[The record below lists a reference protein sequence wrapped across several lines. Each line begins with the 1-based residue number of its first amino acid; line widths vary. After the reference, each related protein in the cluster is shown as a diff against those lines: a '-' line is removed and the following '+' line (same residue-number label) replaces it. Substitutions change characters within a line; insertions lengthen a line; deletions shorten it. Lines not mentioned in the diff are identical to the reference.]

1 MNERIDFMKRLVE
14 NKLLAWK
21 NSTNRKPLIVYGAR
35 QIGKTYTILD
45 FGKTEYDTV
54 LYCNFENDK
63 ELHKLF
69 ERSLNPERII
79 EGLKAYFS
87 ISIIKGKTLIFFD
100 EIQACEAALTSLKY
114 FNEEANDYHIIAAG
128 SLLGL
133 AINRGSYSFPVG
145 KVDMINMY
153 PMDFEEF
160 LIATNNEGI
169 RDMIAESYASFSP
182 MPLHERAMDLYRTY
196 LVIGGY
202 PQAVKTY
209 IETNDINLV
218 RSEQVSISNAYISD
232 MTKYATPNETIKS
245 IEIYNSIFSQL
256 GKETTKFQYS
266 TVSSKARSKSYDI
279 ALNWLKASNV
289 VINCTLTTEGYYPLT
304 ATEDLQT
311 FKIYYCDIGLLTL
324 KGALIPNKVI
334 QNIDISDKV
343 RGMLA
348 ESYVASQLTAN
359 GFSLHYWN
367 SNNTSEL
374 DFVIHFNGD
383 AIPIEVKSSDNMR
396 ARSLRTYISKYSPK
410 YSIKISSKNF
420 GFENNIKSIPLYAV
434 FCIKE

>member
-1 MNERIDFMKRLVE
+1 MKRLVKE
-14 NKLLAWK
+14 KLILWK
-21 NSTNRKPLIVYGAR
+21 KSSNRKPLIIYGAR
-35 QIGKTYTILD
+35 QIGKTYTVLD
-45 FGKTEYDTV
+45 FGKTEYDNV

-69 ERSLNPERII
+69 ERNLNPERIV
-79 EGLKAYFS
+79 EGLKAYYSVS
-87 ISIIKGKTLIFFD
+87 IFKGNTLIFFD
-100 EIQACEAALTSLKY
+100 EIQACEAAITSLKY

-160 LIATNNEGI
+160 LLATNNEGI
-169 RDMIAESYASFSP
+169 RNMIVESYNSMTP
-182 MPLHERAMDLYRTY
+182 MLLHDKAMDLYRTY
-196 LVIGGY
+196 LVVGGY
-202 PQAVKTY
+202 PQAVKTF
-209 IETNDINLV
+209 IETGDINLV
-218 RSEQVSISNAYISD
+218 RSEQSSISNAYISD
-232 MTKYATPNETIKS
+232 MTKYATPSETIKS

-266 TVSSKARSKSYDI
+266 VVSSKARSKNYEV
-279 ALNWLKASNV
+279 ALSWLKASNV
-289 VINCTLTTEGYYPLT
+289 VLNCTLTAEGYYPLT

-324 KGALIPNKVI
+324 KGALVPGKII

-348 ESYVASQLTAN
+348 ESYVAAQLTSN
-359 GFSLHYWN
+359 GSKLHYWN

-374 DFVIHFNGD
+374 DFVIHLNGE
-383 AIPIEVKSSDNMR
+383 AIPIEVKSSENVR
-396 ARSLRTYISKYSPK
+396 AKSLKTFISKYEPK
-410 YSIKISSKNF
+410 YSIRVSSKNF

>member
-1 MNERIDFMKRLVE
+1 MKRLIID
-14 NKLLAWK
+14 KLLNWK
-21 NSTNRKPLIVYGAR
+21 NSINRKPLIVYGAR

-45 FGKTEYDTV
+45 FGKTEYDNV

-69 ERSLNPERII
+69 ERNLNPERII
-79 EGLKAYFS
+79 EALKVYYS
-87 ISIIKGKTLIFFD
+87 CSVIKGKTLIFFD

-145 KVDMINMY
+145 KVDLINMY
-153 PMDFEEF
+153 PMNFEEF
-160 LIATNNEGI
+160 LLATDNENL
-169 RDMIAESYASFSP
+169 RDMILESYNSMTP
-182 MPLHERAMDLYRTY
+182 MLLHDKAMDLYRTY
-196 LVIGGY
+196 LVVGGY
-202 PQAVKTY
+202 PKAVKTY
-209 IETNDINLV
+209 IETNDMNLV
-218 RSEQVSISNAYISD
+218 RSEQISISNSYISD
-232 MTKYATPNETIKS
+232 MTKYATPSETIKS

-256 GKETTKFQYS
+256 GKESTKFQYS
-266 TVSSKARSKSYDI
+266 AVSKKARSKTYDL
-279 ALNWLKASNV
+279 ALSWLKASNV
-289 VINCTLTTEGYYPLT
+289 VLNCTLTTEGYFPLT

-324 KGALIPNKVI
+324 KGEILPGKIM

-348 ESYVASQLTAN
+348 ESYVATQLNFN
-359 GFSLHYWN
+359 GFKLYYWN

-374 DFVIHFNGD
+374 DFVIHLNGD
-383 AIPIEVKSSDNMR
+383 AIPIEVKSSDNVR
-396 ARSLRTYISKYSPK
+396 ARSLKTYISKYNPK

-434 FCIKE
+434 FCIK

>member
-1 MNERIDFMKRLVE
+1 MKRLVKD
-14 NKLLAWK
+14 KLLLWK
-21 NSTNRKPLIVYGAR
+21 NSNNRKPLIIYGAR
-35 QIGKTYTILD
+35 QIGKTYTVLD
-45 FGKTEYDTV
+45 FGKSEYDNI

-69 ERSLNPERII
+69 ERNLNPERII
-79 EGLKAYFS
+79 EGLKAYYS
-87 ISIIKGKTLIFFD
+87 ISIIKGHTLIFFD

-133 AINRGSYSFPVG
+133 AINRGSFSFPVG

-160 LIATNNEGI
+160 LIATNNEGL
-169 RDMIAESYASFSP
+169 RDMIVESYNSMTP
-182 MPLHERAMDLYRTY
+182 MLLHDKAMDLYRTY
-196 LVIGGY
+196 LIVGGY
-202 PQAVKTY
+202 PQAVKTF
-209 IETNDINLV
+209 IETGDINLV
-218 RSEQVSISNAYISD
+218 RSEQTSISNAYISD
-232 MTKYATPNETIKS
+232 MTKYATPAETVKS

-266 TVSSKARSKSYDI
+266 VVSSKARSKTYDV
-279 ALNWLKASNV
+279 ALSWLKASNV

-324 KGALIPNKVI
+324 KGGLIPGKIIN
-334 QNIDISDKV
+334 NIDISDKV

-348 ESYVASQLTAN
+348 ESYVASQLTSN
-359 GFSLHYWN
+359 NFNLHYWT

-374 DFVIHFNGD
+374 DFIIHLNGE
-383 AIPIEVKSSDNMR
+383 AIPIEVKSSDNIR
-396 ARSLRTYISKYSPK
+396 ARSLKTYISKYNPK
-410 YSIKISSKNF
+410 YSIKVSSKNF

>member
-1 MNERIDFMKRLVE
+1 MKRLVKE
-14 NKLLAWK
+14 KLILWK
-21 NSTNRKPLIVYGAR
+21 KSSNRKPLIIYGAR
-35 QIGKTYTILD
+35 QIGKTYTVLD
-45 FGKTEYDTV
+45 FGKTEYDNV

-69 ERSLNPERII
+69 ERNLNPERIV
-79 EGLKAYFS
+79 EGLKAYYSVS
-87 ISIIKGKTLIFFD
+87 IFKGNTLIFFD
-100 EIQACEAALTSLKY
+100 EIQACEAAITSLKY

-160 LIATNNEGI
+160 LLATNNEGI
-169 RDMIAESYASFSP
+169 RNMIVESYNSMTP
-182 MPLHERAMDLYRTY
+182 MLLHDKAIDLYRTY
-196 LVIGGY
+196 LVVGGY
-202 PQAVKTY
+202 PQAVKTF
-209 IETNDINLV
+209 IETGDINLV
-218 RSEQVSISNAYISD
+218 RSEQTSISNAYISD
-232 MTKYATPNETIKS
+232 MTKYATPSETIKS

-266 TVSSKARSKSYDI
+266 VVSSKARSKNYEV
-279 ALNWLKASNV
+279 ALSWLKASNV
-289 VINCTLTTEGYYPLT
+289 VLNCTLTTEGYYPLT

-324 KGALIPNKVI
+324 KGALVPGKII

-348 ESYVASQLTAN
+348 ESYVAAQLTSN
-359 GFSLHYWN
+359 GSKLHYWN

-374 DFVIHFNGD
+374 DFVIHLNGE
-383 AIPIEVKSSDNMR
+383 AIPIEVKSSENVR
-396 ARSLRTYISKYSPK
+396 AKSLKTFISKYEPK
-410 YSIKISSKNF
+410 YSIRVSSKNF

>member
-1 MNERIDFMKRLVE
+1 MKRLVKE
-14 NKLLAWK
+14 KLILWK
-21 NSTNRKPLIVYGAR
+21 KSSNRKPLIIYGAR
-35 QIGKTYTILD
+35 QIGKTYTVLD
-45 FGKTEYDTV
+45 FGKTEYDNV

-69 ERSLNPERII
+69 ERNLNPERII
-79 EGLKAYFS
+79 EGLKAYYSVS
-87 ISIIKGKTLIFFD
+87 IFKGNTLIFFD

-160 LIATNNEGI
+160 LLATNNEGI
-169 RDMIAESYASFSP
+169 RNMIVDSYNSMTP
-182 MPLHERAMDLYRTY
+182 MLLHDKAMDLYRTY
-196 LVIGGY
+196 LVVGGY
-202 PQAVKTY
+202 PQAVKTF

-218 RSEQVSISNAYISD
+218 RSEQTSISNAYISD
-232 MTKYATPNETIKS
+232 MTKYATPSETIKS

-266 TVSSKARSKSYDI
+266 VVSSKARSKNYEV
-279 ALNWLKASNV
+279 ALSWLKASNV
-289 VINCTLTTEGYYPLT
+289 VLNCTLTTEGYYPFT

-324 KGALIPNKVI
+324 KGALVPGKII

-348 ESYVASQLTAN
+348 ESYVASQLTSN
-359 GFSLHYWN
+359 GIKLHYWN

-374 DFVIHFNGD
+374 DFVIHLNGE
-383 AIPIEVKSSDNMR
+383 AIPIEVKSSDNVR
-396 ARSLRTYISKYSPK
+396 ARSLKTYISKYEPK
-410 YSIKISSKNF
+410 YSIRVSSKNF